1 MNPIRKALRGLL
13 RPGSNGQGRSG
24 TNGSAG
30 QENGPLI
37 ALVGHCGFDERGLAE
52 MALRIAPD
60 AKIRSVRSDGAL
72 REAVDAGALLLVN
85 RALVG
90 RFDARDGV
98 ELIGSLRRERGDAVS
113 ALLVS
118 DYAEAQRR
126 AEQAGALPGFGK
138 AQRHSPEAQR
148 RLAEAVA
155 KALKITTPRAAAQTT
170 QAPRMCAPQST

>member
-13 RPGSNGQGRSG
+13 RPRP
-24 TNGSAG
+24 TG
-30 QENGPLI
+30 QEHGGGNSSAALKTGPLI
-37 ALVGHCGFDERGLAE
+37 ALVGHCSFDEQGLAE
-52 MALRIAPD
+52 MTLRIAPD
-60 AKIRSVRSDGAL
+60 AQIHSVRSDGAL
-72 REAVDAGALLLVN
+72 REAVEAGALLLVN

-90 RFDARDGV
+90 RFAARDGV
-98 ELIGSLRRERGDAVS
+98 ELIRSLDGQLGRRAL

-138 AQRHSPEAQR
+138 SQRHSAEAQR

-155 KALKITTPRAAAQTT
+155 RLVEKPCTAAPDV